1 MQARS
6 HDVVGPAGE
15 LVSDQRVIAWLRQA
29 LKPQHWPISA
39 AMAQPLKNDSPRTI
53 RSRGPLAPES
63 DDSPATI
70 RDSVPAA
77 SSARQVK
84 ASPSAPPTSRDQFP
98 DAGTTESRPMTSS
111 PTAAGE
117 ESRALRVLEHLRVAS
132 LERLIRE
139 AAIMDTWVTRK
150 LVLKELENF
159 GSRVRWFGRSIVAL
173 VPEDPS

>member
-1 MQARS
+1 
-6 HDVVGPAGE
+6 
-15 LVSDQRVIAWLRQA
+15 
-29 LKPQHWPISA
+29 
-39 AMAQPLKNDSPRTI
+39 
-53 RSRGPLAPES
+53 
-63 DDSPATI
+63 
-70 RDSVPAA
+70 
-77 SSARQVK
+77 
-84 ASPSAPPTSRDQFP
+84 
-98 DAGTTESRPMTSS
+98 MTSS